1 MGRIEKNAT
10 AYIPTLDGLRAMA
23 IVIVVISHTLPQ
35 ESIYREVGH
44 VGVLLFFALS
54 GYLITT
60 RLLDEYRQSGTINL
74 RAFYIRRAFRILPP
88 ALTYLGILSILFAL
102 GWEVCDVRSIAAA
115 VFLWINYIPVTVV
128 AWKAGHFWSLSVEEH
143 FYLVWPA
150 LLILSGVVRGWRT
163 AAFLAIVVCAWRS
176 VGFNYHSLFHTDYIA
191 DALLWGCCLAFVP
204 ARRIPFPTMLTLA
217 LLSFFWLLEFGP
229 FQGRSKI
236 VIEHLLPSLILG
248 VVVMSPLTLIGRCL
262 EIRPIRYLGKLSY
275 SLYIWQQMFLGGQGN
290 HLPWWAGIICAGL
303 AAYISYELIERPC
316 IGFGRRVVDRL
327 NEKNRLAAAMETT

>member
-1 MGRIEKNAT
+1 
-10 AYIPTLDGLRAMA
+10 
-23 IVIVVISHTLPQ
+23 
-35 ESIYREVGH
+35 
-44 VGVLLFFALS
+44 
-54 GYLITT
+54 
-60 RLLDEYRQSGTINL
+60 
-74 RAFYIRRAFRILPP
+74 
-88 ALTYLGILSILFAL
+88 
-102 GWEVCDVRSIAAA
+102 
-115 VFLWINYIPVTVV
+115 
-128 AWKAGHFWSLSVEEH
+128 
-143 FYLVWPA
+143 
-150 LLILSGVVRGWRT
+150 
-163 AAFLAIVVCAWRS
+163 
-176 VGFNYHSLFHTDYIA
+176 
-191 DALLWGCCLAFVP
+191 
-204 ARRIPFPTMLTLA
+204 MLTLA